1 MNRTRVANKRKRDE
15 ERLEA
20 LKQEADRLNK
30 ALFDVAKFAN
40 TKACGEANTKACGE
54 VANYTL
60 NLLSAFK

>member
-15 ERLEA
+15 ERLAA
-20 LKQEADRLNK
+20 LKQEVDRLNK

-40 TKACGEANTKACGE
+40 TKACGE